1 MMVELTFGVGE
12 IKIKFGGGA
21 NGQFFCWC
29 GGKSPPPPIPPVEK
43 TLSFANVHCISSNL
57 MQMVLIGSLFETNI
71 YRIEFS
77 HSYLVF
83 KNEHE

>member
-1 MMVELTFGVGE
+1 MMVELSFGVGE

-21 NGQFFCWC
+21 NGQFFCCC
-29 GGKSPPPPIPPVEK
+29 GGQSPPPPIPPVEK
-43 TLSFANVHCISSNL
+43 TLSFANVHSISLNF

>member
-1 MMVELTFGVGE
+1 MVELTFGVGE
-12 IKIKFGGGA
+12 IKIKFSGGA

-29 GGKSPPPPIPPVEK
+29 GGQSPPPPIPPVEK
-43 TLSFANVHCISSNL
+43 TLSFANVHSISLNF

>member
-12 IKIKFGGGA
+12 IKIKFGGGG
-21 NGQFFCWC
+21 NEQFFCWC
-29 GGKSPPPPIPPVEK
+29 GGQSPPPIPPVEK

>member
-1 MMVELTFGVGE
+1 MVELTFGVGE
-12 IKIKFGGGA
+12 IKIKFGGGG

-29 GGKSPPPPIPPVEK
+29 GGQSPPPPIPPVEK
-43 TLSFANVHCISSNL
+43 NLSFANVHCISSNL

>member
-21 NGQFFCWC
+21 NGQLFCWC
-29 GGKSPPPPIPPVEK
+29 GGQSPPPVEK
-43 TLSFANVHCISSNL
+43 TLSFANVHSISLNF

>member
-1 MMVELTFGVGE
+1 MVELTFGVGE
-12 IKIKFGGGA
+12 VKIKFGGGG

-29 GGKSPPPPIPPVEK
+29 GRQSPPPPPVEK
-43 TLSFANVHCISSNL
+43 TLSFANVHSISSNL

>member
-12 IKIKFGGGA
+12 IKIKFSGGA

-29 GGKSPPPPIPPVEK
+29 GGQSPPPPVEK
-43 TLSFANVHCISSNL
+43 TLSFANVHSISLNF